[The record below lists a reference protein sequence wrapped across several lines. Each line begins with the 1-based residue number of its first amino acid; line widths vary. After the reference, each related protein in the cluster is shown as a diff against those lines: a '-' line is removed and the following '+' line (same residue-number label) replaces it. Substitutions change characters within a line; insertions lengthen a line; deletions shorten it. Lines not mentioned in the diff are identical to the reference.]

1 MQIPKLGKFTPCD
14 MWNSIFAVPM
24 DSESTAQ
31 VIDKV
36 DLAAFR
42 GSRVFTPEN
51 GAALAAVATMAYSD
65 PVDQR
70 LHLRRQPG
78 VVSYH
83 FLDSENNTG
92 GEPDTG
98 TQLTL
103 VETRDALLVAAR
115 GTTPPWLANL
125 GKENQP
131 QWQDYFHDIAAM
143 PVPNYAGDASVHGGF
158 KRAADGIWT
167 QLKPYLEQA
176 RAANKAVH
184 FAGHSLGA
192 AIALQLADRA
202 VTEMDLMAGSVVRT
216 GGPDIGWAD
225 EDKHLQGNGLAD
237 RTVNF
242 INNTDPITVVL
253 PRGVTT
259 GHQVYFDRNGQA
271 SLGKGSH
278 WCNRVLGG
286 LKGLSK
292 GNIDPLYDHVP
303 VFYNEKIQDPKN
315 APVLAELERTISGP

>member
-1 MQIPKLGKFTPCD
+1 
-14 MWNSIFAVPM
+14 M
-24 DSESTAQ
+24 DSESTAK
-31 VIDKV
+31 VIDSV
-36 DLAAFR
+36 DL
-42 GSRVFTPEN
+42 GSFCGDNTFTPTN

-70 LHLRRQPG
+70 THLRKQAG

-83 FLDSENNTG
+83 FLDSENNV

-98 TQLTL
+98 TQLSL
-103 VETRDALLVAAR
+103 VETKDALLVAAR

-131 QWQDYFHDIAAM
+131 QWQDYVHDVAAM

-202 VTEMDLMAGSVVRT
+202 ATEMDLLAGSVVRT
-216 GGPDIGWAD
+216 GGPDIGCGD

-237 RTVNF
+237 RTINF
-242 INNTDPITVVL
+242 INNTDPIPLAL
-253 PRGVTT
+253 PGGVTT
-259 GHQVYFDRNGQA
+259 GHQVYIDRSGQA
-271 SLGKGSH
+271 SLEKGAH
-278 WCNRVLGG
+278 VWNRALGS
-286 LKGLSK
+286 LKGLMN

-315 APVLAELERTISGP
+315 APVLAQLEKQIQG

>member
-24 DSESTAQ
+24 DSESTAK
-31 VIDKV
+31 VVDSV
-36 DLAAFR
+36 DLGAFQ
-42 GSRVFTPEN
+42 GDKIFTPGN
-51 GAALAAVATMAYSD
+51 GASLAALATMAYSD

-70 LHLRRQPG
+70 THLKHQKG

-83 FLDSENNTG
+83 FLDSANNPEG
-92 GEPDTG
+92 QPDTG

-103 VETRDALLVAAR
+103 VETKDALLVAAR

-131 QWQDYFHDIAAM
+131 QWQDYAADLWTK
-143 PVPNYAGDASVHGGF
+143 PVENYAGDAHVHAGF
-158 KRAADGIWT
+158 KEAADGIWG

-176 RAANKAVH
+176 RAAHKAVH

-192 AIALQLADRA
+192 AIAIQLADRA
-202 VTEMDLMAGSVVRT
+202 QVEMDLMAGSVVRT
-216 GGPDIGWAD
+216 GGPDVGWGGQDA
-225 EDKHLQGNGLAD
+225 HLKRNGLAD
-237 RTVNF
+237 RTINF
-242 INNTDPITVVL
+242 INNTDPIPLAL

-271 SLGKGSH
+271 AIEKGVH
-278 WCNRVLGG
+278 WWNRAAGS
-286 LKGLSK
+286 LKGLMH

-315 APVLAELERTISGP
+315 AAVLAELEKQIQG